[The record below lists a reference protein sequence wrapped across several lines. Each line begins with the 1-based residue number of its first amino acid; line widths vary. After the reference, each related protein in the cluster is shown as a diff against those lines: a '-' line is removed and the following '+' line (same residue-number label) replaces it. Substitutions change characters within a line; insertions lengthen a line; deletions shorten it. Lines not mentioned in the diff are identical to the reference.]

1 MAMKVS
7 DEYTVPLCSGHHD
20 ALHRAGDER
29 AWWARHGMVDPLKFA
44 HRLWAASRSGQRDG
58 YDESSAIDTEPL
70 KAPSDGQT
78 NGSMPE

>member
-29 AWWARHGMVDPLKFA
+29 AWWARHGIIDPLKFA
-44 HRLWAASRSGQRDG
+44 NRLWAASRSGQRES
-58 YDESSAIDTEPL
+58 YDEAQEAETKPH
-70 KAPSDGQT
+70 SDGQA
-78 NGSMPE
+78 NGALPE